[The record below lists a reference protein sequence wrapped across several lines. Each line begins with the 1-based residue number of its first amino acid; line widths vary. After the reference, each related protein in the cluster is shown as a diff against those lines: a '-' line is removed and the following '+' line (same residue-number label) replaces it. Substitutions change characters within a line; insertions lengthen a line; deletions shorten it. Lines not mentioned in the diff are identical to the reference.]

1 MRKFDLYVG
10 CNVNGQPEYDREYV
24 RLVVEQALE
33 NAGFDGA
40 TFTEAVGLWKGVSE
54 LTVICSICTDRERAD
69 VFEVAGVV
77 KEHLHQESVMVI
89 ESEPRIEF
97 ICGGKYG
104 LSRSSG

>member
-1 MRKFDLYVG
+1 MKKYDIFIG
-10 CNVNGQPEYDREYV
+10 CNVDGHPEYDREYV

-33 NAGFDGA
+33 NAGFDGC
-40 TFTEAVGLWKGVSE
+40 TFTDGVGIWKGVRE

-69 VFEVAGVV
+69 VLEVAGVV

-97 ICGGKYG
+97 I
-104 LSRSSG
+104 